1 MDGGA
6 IIEGSCPDGGGS
18 PSSGIVSIGK
28 DELLIVLGLGS
39 NIRFMLDV
47 TPRGTV
53 QRSFPSHSELVLNAS
68 GTASYKTSLNGK

>member
-1 MDGGA
+1 MM
-6 IIEGSCPDGGGS
+6 EGCGSDDGGS

-28 DELLIVLGLGS
+28 DELLRELGLGS

-53 QRSFPSHSELVLNAS
+53 QRSFPSHSELVLKAS
-68 GTASYKTSLNGK
+68 GTVSYNTSLNG